1 MCAPETG
8 PAPTCVHTPRRCQAH
23 EQGGE
28 RRSHDRESARSTTT
42 RPQRPSFRGR
52 SFSSGITG
60 ISKGRCYRLEFSATA
75 SNQTTARVPNR
86 RKSAIYSFP
95 QKSFLLLLAAQRTG
109 KTCSKVLI
117 SNRNIRRLETHLT
130 SAKSTC
136 APFLIATNSHIADS
150 IVVAR
155 RFDEL
160 ARSARSCAS
169 VAGSL
174 T

>member
-1 MCAPETG
+1 VCAPETG
-8 PAPTCVHTPRRCQAH
+8 PAPACVYTPPDAKHTNREASAEVMIERARDRQQHVPKGRRL
-23 EQGGE
+23 G
-28 RRSHDRESARSTTT
+28 
-42 RPQRPSFRGR
+42 GR

-95 QKSFLLLLAAQRTG
+95 QKSFLLLLAAHRTG

-150 IVVAR
+150 VFVAR

-160 ARSARSCAS
+160 ARPARSCAC

>member
-1 MCAPETG
+1 MIERARNRQHVAIG
-8 PAPTCVHTPRRCQAH
+8 RRLEGQI
-23 EQGGE
+23 
-28 RRSHDRESARSTTT
+28 
-42 RPQRPSFRGR
+42 
-52 SFSSGITG
+52 FSSGITD
-60 ISKGRCYRLEFSATA
+60 ISNSRCYRLEFSATA
-75 SNQTTARVPNR
+75 CNQTTARVPNR

-95 QKSFLLLLAAQRTG
+95 QKSLLLLLAARRTR

-130 SAKSTC
+130 SAKSTR

-150 IVVAR
+150 VFFAR

-160 ARSARSCAS
+160 ALPARSCAS
-169 VAGSL
+169 VAESL

>member
-1 MCAPETG
+1 MCAPRKRG
-8 PAPTCVHTPRRCQAH
+8 QRRRVCIHRVDAKHTNREASAEVMIERARNQQHVPKGRRL
-23 EQGGE
+23 G
-28 RRSHDRESARSTTT
+28 
-42 RPQRPSFRGR
+42 GR
-52 SFSSGITG
+52 SFSSGITD
-60 ISKGRCYRLEFSATA
+60 ISNRRCYRLEFSVTVYK
-75 SNQTTARVPNR
+75 QTTARVSDR

-150 IVVAR
+150 VFVAR

-160 ARSARSCAS
+160 ARPARSCAC